1 MILAEEQLDMNRHI
15 NTAREEGGDAE
26 KEGRKQRGEE
36 KIKTW
41 KRVGVDNYFNNSVFL
56 I

>member
-36 KIKTW
+36 KIKNMTW
-41 KRVGVDNYFNNSVFL
+41 ERAGVDNYFRSS
-56 I
+56 